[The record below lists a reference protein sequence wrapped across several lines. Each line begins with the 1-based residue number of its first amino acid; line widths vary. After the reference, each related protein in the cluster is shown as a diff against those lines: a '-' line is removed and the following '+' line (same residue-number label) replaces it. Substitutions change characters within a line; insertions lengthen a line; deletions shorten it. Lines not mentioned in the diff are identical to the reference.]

1 MAPLHR
7 PPRPVGPS
15 LVSAAAPSP
24 QTVEQIPDSPVPPL
38 LPQSWGIL
46 PPLPSSLRLARPRGE
61 SRWGPRTSALLLH
74 APGVKEVP
82 ARGWVTKKWQR
93 DGGDR
98 QTPRGGQEP
107 GSRPHCRRQNQG
119 LLETGAP
126 AEALPR
132 WVICKTEEE
141 EGGAVAGQ
149 AGFTR
154 LLPAPTLCAARG
166 PRQPVACPSGG
177 TWKMRISRPPP
188 APTVPLTSTSPPWF
202 PPGPVA
208 TLSTLSFLLPS
219 HSSLFLSPVIAFPSP
234 SYTHKDPSRK
244 AR

>member
-1 MAPLHR
+1 MGTPHISTTFTR
-7 PPRPVGPS
+7 SGGERS
-15 LVSAAAPSP
+15 PSP
-24 QTVEQIPDSPVPPL
+24 RLGDEEVAARRRGQTD
-38 LPQSWGIL
+38 
-46 PPLPSSLRLARPRGE
+46 
-61 SRWGPRTSALLLH
+61 T
-74 APGVKEVP
+74 
-82 ARGWVTKKWQR
+82 T
-93 DGGDR
+93 
-98 QTPRGGQEP
+98 GGQEP